1 MKCTHY
7 LKVGGF
13 LERVSEYI
21 QAPQTVSY
29 DQANDTAHAIA
40 RIYFSYR

>member
-1 MKCTHY
+1 MKCRHY
-7 LKVGGF
+7 FKNGG
-13 LERVSEYI
+13 LMERVSEYI